1 MVELVIYLL
10 GSVISVITILYAVKI
25 VIKHSDFEI
34 KEDDISILIGASL
47 LALITSWLG
56 VCFSVIVILI
66 IRFKKQILNWLNK

>member
-10 GSVISVITILYAVKI
+10 GSIVSVITILYAVKI
-25 VIKHSDFEI
+25 VTKHSDFEI